1 MNKKEIISYLSK
13 ELHFTKVDVEAML
26 EQQNVV
32 LALMVKIMQ
41 EKGIEKLRL
50 GDLILEMKKT
60 EARDY
65 INPRTKKL
73 MKLDEKTSIKVKYK
87 KRKRYG
93 EDKDGED

>member
-32 LALMVKIMQ
+32 LALMVKIIQ

-60 EARDY
+60 GAREY

-73 MKLDEKTSIKVKYK
+73 MNLDEKTSIKVKYK
-87 KRKRYG
+87 RRKRYG